1 MRIFFWLKMSLWTES
16 SKSTWASIIT
26 LYMTLNKYLS
36 VRQEVSENDWGM
48 SLHETQKF
56 IWAAIKSN
64 YCYIIYSKKRFLNL
78 FQALYES
85 IPLIGY
91 RYQYIVIYSIDMR
104 VYVYIWL
111 LWGIDKNSSW
121 ICKLMSFYA
130 KFIAWLNK
138 KSDNV
143 ILRALIAWSP

>member
-85 IPLIGY
+85 IPLIVY

-104 VYVYIWL
+104 VYIYTWR
-111 LWGIDKNSSW
+111 IDKRSYW
-121 ICKLMSFYA
+121 IVKLIPFYE
-130 KFIAWLNK
+130 KCIARSK

>member
-1 MRIFFWLKMSLWTES
+1 MSLWTES

-26 LYMTLNKYLS
+26 LYLTLNKYLS

-78 FQALYES
+78 FQALYEH
-85 IPLIGY
+85 IYLIV
-91 RYQYIVIYSIDMR
+91 YIYWYITIYSID
-104 VYVYIWL
+104 VCICLYIYILWL
-111 LWGIDKNSSW
+111 LWGIDKNSLW

-130 KFIAWLNK
+130 EIIAWLNK

>member
-1 MRIFFWLKMSLWTES
+1 MIICSWLKMSLWTES
-16 SKSTWASIIT
+16 PKSTWASIIT
-26 LYMTLNKYLS
+26 LYLTLNKYLS

-104 VYVYIWL
+104 LNVYTWR
-111 LWGIDKNSSW
+111 IDKRSYW
-121 ICKLMSFYA
+121 IVKLIPFYE
-130 KFIAWLNK
+130 KCIARSK
-138 KSDNV
+138 KV
-143 ILRALIAWSP
+143 W

>member
-16 SKSTWASIIT
+16 PKSTWASIIT
-26 LYMTLNKYLS
+26 LYLTLNKYLS

-64 YCYIIYSKKRFLNL
+64 YCYIMYSKKRFLNL

-91 RYQYIVIYSIDMR
+91 RYQYIVMYSIDMH
-104 VYVYIWL
+104 VYVYTWR
-111 LWGIDKNSSW
+111 IDKRSYW
-121 ICKLMSFYA
+121 IVKLIPFYE
-130 KFIAWLNK
+130 KCIARLK
-138 KSDNV
+138 KV
-143 ILRALIAWSP
+143 W

>member
-78 FQALYES
+78 LQALYES
-85 IPLIGY
+85 IPLICY
-91 RYQYIVIYSIDMR
+91 RYQDIVMYSIDMH
-104 VYVYIWL
+104 VYVYTWR
-111 LWGIDKNSSW
+111 IDKRSYW
-121 ICKLMSFYA
+121 IVKLIPFYE
-130 KFIAWLNK
+130 KCIARSK